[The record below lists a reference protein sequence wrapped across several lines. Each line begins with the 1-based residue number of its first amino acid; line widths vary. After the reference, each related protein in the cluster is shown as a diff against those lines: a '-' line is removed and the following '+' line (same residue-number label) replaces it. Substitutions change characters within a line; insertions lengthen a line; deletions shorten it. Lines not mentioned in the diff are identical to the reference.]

1 MEENDLKVK
10 GFTFYRN
17 YYEII
22 KYLSPKDRLILYD
35 AISGYIFEDIEPNL
49 DGMLHGIWL
58 NISRPLDKS
67 KIKSKNGQTSNQEEI
82 KTKSNEN
89 QNNNQ
94 EEIKTKSKGVTNNIS
109 TFLFLISNFILN
121 NNYSNNLKNIL
132 EEWIKYKQEKK
143 DKYTEIG
150 FKKLL
155 AQIKSNV
162 DKFGEEKII
171 ALINECMANNWK
183 GIIFEKL
190 ESNKPKE
197 YKTIQQQSRENLKAM
212 RERLEREQQNDNSR
226 SQ

>member
-67 KIKSKNGQTSNQEEI
+67 KIKSKNGQTS
-82 KTKSNEN
+82 
-89 QNNNQ
+89 NQ